1 VRTMSRW
8 RNARAARA
16 YRGRRVAAVFERDC
30 AGGDGR
36 DLELVGCDKGVV
48 ASLTG
53 MKGVDGTV
61 GDIVKVVVGMF
72 SGGR

>member
-1 VRTMSRW
+1 MRTMSRW

-16 YRGRRVAAVFERDC
+16 YRGRRVAAVFERGRG
-30 AGGDGR
+30 GGDGR
-36 DLELVGCDKGVV
+36 DLLVGCDKGVV
-48 ASLTG
+48 ASLAG

-61 GDIVKVVVGMF
+61 GVVVGMF